1 MFFVGSVAD
10 PDPGSG
16 IWNLFDAVSGI
27 EKKFRSR
34 IRDKHPGSA
43 TLFFCRDLFVLFNIA
58 LGSAVYCGDWLS
70 FDETLFPG
78 ETQDHLQVDG

>member
-27 EKKFRSR
+27 EKK
-34 IRDKHPGSA
+34 
-43 TLFFCRDLFVLFNIA
+43 
-58 LGSAVYCGDWLS
+58 LGNLIV
-70 FDETLFPG
+70 F
-78 ETQDHLQVDG
+78 QDTS

>member
-27 EKKFRSR
+27 EKNS
-34 IRDKHPGSA
+34 DPGSGINIQDPQHC
-43 TLFFCRDLFVLFNIA
+43 FFL
-58 LGSAVYCGDWLS
+58 
-70 FDETLFPG
+70 
-78 ETQDHLQVDG
+78 